1 MSVHHTDAEF
11 EDKLRV
17 AINGARG
24 VMLGLAGLEDHHL
37 QPMKGHA
44 VAGEQ
49 PVWFLC
55 RRDITLAQ
63 AVAGEARTALMTVV
77 SEDHHLYATLDGHLV
92 EDRDQGRI
100 DQFWSSVADA
110 WLPEGRTS
118 PVVTLLRFDPVAAR
132 IWLSDNSFKL
142 AWEVAKANF
151 NRQPIQSGETA
162 TLRLG

>member
-1 MSVHHTDAEF
+1 MSAHHTDAEF
-11 EDKLRV
+11 EHKLRA

-24 VMLGLAGLEDHHL
+24 VMLGLAGPQEHHL

-44 VAGEQ
+44 VEGEQ

-55 RRDITLAQ
+55 RRDIALVE
-63 AVAGEARTALMTVV
+63 AVGAEARPALMTVV
-77 SEDHHLYATLDGHLV
+77 SEDHHLYATLDGHLA

-118 PVVTLLRFDPVAAR
+118 PVVTLLRFEPTSAKV
-132 IWLSDNSFKL
+132 WLSDNSFKL

-151 NRQPIQSGETA
+151 NREPIHSGETA